1 MARTIEELL
10 DIFLDFAITHSDFP
24 PVPLGD
30 TPREAQEIIAVTNLT
45 PDHNINQLKTFF
57 NLEDTSDTAIIC
69 PDFYTILRAFTDS
82 PLLLNPEEKAMFI
95 AFLQTVD
102 TQTEDEKRSI
112 IDNYVITP
120 LFQKKHIDASQVY
133 IAISSFGTT
142 STVYTKF
149 IDAGD

>member
-10 DIFLDFAITHSDFP
+10 DVFLDFAITHSDFP
-24 PVPLGD
+24 PLSLRD

-45 PDHNINQLKTFF
+45 PTHNINQLKTFF
-57 NLEDTSDTAIIC
+57 NLDDTSDVAIIC
-69 PDFYTILRAFTDS
+69 PDYYTILRSFTSS
-82 PLLLNPEEKAMFI
+82 PLLLDAEENSTFI

-102 TQTEDEKRSI
+102 TQTEDEKKNL
-112 IDNYVITP
+112 IDNYVIAP

-133 IAISSFGTT
+133 IAIPSFGTT
-142 STVYTKF
+142 STIYTKF

>member
-10 DIFLDFAITHSDFP
+10 YIFLDFAITHSDFP
-24 PVPLGD
+24 PVPLRD
-30 TPREAQEIIAVTNLT
+30 TPRENQEIIAVTNLT
-45 PDHNINQLKTFF
+45 PTHNINQLKTFF
-57 NLEDTSDTAIIC
+57 NLEEALDTAIIC

-82 PLLLNPEEKAMFI
+82 SLLLTPEEKTMFI

-102 TQTEDEKRSI
+102 TRTEDEKKSL
-112 IDNYVITP
+112 IDNYVIAP
-120 LFQKKHIDASQVY
+120 LFRNKHIDASQVY
-133 IAISSFGTT
+133 IAIPSFGTT

>member
-10 DIFLDFAITHSDFP
+10 DVFLDFAITHSDFP
-24 PVPLGD
+24 PLTLRA
-30 TPREAQEIIAVTNLT
+30 TPRDTQEIVAVTNLT
-45 PDHNINQLKTFF
+45 PTHNINQLKTFF
-57 NLEDTSDTAIIC
+57 NLDDASDTAIIC
-69 PDFYTILRAFTDS
+69 PDYYTILRAFVDS
-82 PLLLNPEEKAMFI
+82 PLLLDTEENAMFI

-102 TQTEDEKRSI
+102 TQTEDEKKTL
-112 IDNYVITP
+112 IDNYVIAP

-133 IAISSFGTT
+133 IAIPSFGTT